1 MKGKEMKEKRNEEK
15 GREEKERNEKEWDR
29 MNKLERMGEDIGNSY
44 RESVWWNEGKTEDK
58 VKLWEDKEKIY
69 RHFNFIVY

>member
-1 MKGKEMKEKRNEEK
+1 MKEKRNEEK

-29 MNKLERMGEDIGNSY
+29 MNKLERMGEDIGNSC
-44 RESVWWNEGKTEDK
+44 RESVWCNEGKTEDK

>member
-1 MKGKEMKEKRNEEK
+1 MKEKRNEEK
-15 GREEKERNEKEWDR
+15 GREEKERNQKEWDS
-29 MNKLERMGEDIGNSY
+29 MNKLEKMGEDIGNSY
-44 RESVWWNEGKTEDK
+44 WESVWWNEEKTEDK